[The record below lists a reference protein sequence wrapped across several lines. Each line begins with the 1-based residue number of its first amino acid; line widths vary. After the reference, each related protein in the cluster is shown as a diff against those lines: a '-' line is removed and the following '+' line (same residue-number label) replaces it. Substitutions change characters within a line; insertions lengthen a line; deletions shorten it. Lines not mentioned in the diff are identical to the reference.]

1 MAHQEGRGG
10 DQLGTPYSLPVD
22 DAQLARRAATGERA
36 AWGEIYD
43 RYADRL
49 HDYCFSILRDRHESA
64 DALHEAF
71 LTASTKIGQLR
82 DPERLRPWLYA
93 ICRTQ
98 ALAMVRHRSRE
109 TPSESVSDMAELIPM
124 SSAADGA
131 EVQELRQLVWE
142 AAGGLTPRDRS
153 VLDLHLRHGLEGKE
167 LGEAL
172 GINPHNATVLLA
184 RVREHVERSL
194 GALLVGRLG
203 RRDCPQLD
211 MLLADWDGS
220 LTPLLRKR
228 IARHI
233 DGCGACGE
241 RRRRTVSP
249 LALLSGVPMLP
260 APLELREPIL
270 DGVVLRSYNQAL
282 AGDDTVPTS
291 EYAGYGAYGGG
302 YGGGDDDPDDYTA
315 YEDAEETGA
324 RQWLVPAAG
333 VLAALLVIGA
343 LALVVARPDRELAGL
358 PATSGPLPAAPLITA
373 SSTSG
378 QPSTTTPVTATTSTT
393 TTTSRRT
400 TTTTTTTFRGDDR
413 APEITSVSADR
424 LSINFTGNECR
435 TSEVTAR
442 VVDDSS
448 VDVVLVWQTAS
459 GTNQTEMSTRGRD
472 RYRGTIGPVPT
483 MSDIQWWV
491 EATDSGG
498 ATSKSPSQ
506 TLAVVPT
513 C

>member
-1 MAHQEGRGG
+1 M
-10 DQLGTPYSLPVD
+10 D

-49 HDYCFSILRDRHESA
+49 HDYCFSILRDRHEAA

-109 TPSESVSDMAELIPM
+109 TPSDSVSDMAELIPM
-124 SSAADGA
+124 FSAADGV
-131 EVQELRQLVWE
+131 EVQELRRLVWE
-142 AAGGLTPRDRS
+142 AAGGLAPRDRS

-172 GINPHNATVLLA
+172 GVNPHHATVLLS
-184 RVREHVERSL
+184 RVREQVERSL

-211 MLLADWDGS
+211 ELLAGWDGS

-228 IARHI
+228 VARHI
-233 DGCGACGE
+233 DGCGECGE
-241 RRRRTVSP
+241 RRRRMVSP

-260 APLELREPIL
+260 APPELREPIL

-282 AGDDTVPTS
+282 GRGEAVPTD
-291 EYAGYGAYGGG
+291 EYAGYGGHDD
-302 YGGGDDDPDDYTA
+302 GDYRHYAD
-315 YEDAEETGA
+315 EEETGA
-324 RQWLVPAAG
+324 RQWLVPVAG
-333 VLAALLVIGA
+333 VLAAVLVIGA
-343 LALVVARPDRELAGL
+343 LVLVVARPHRELSGL
-358 PATSGPLPAAPLITA
+358 PATSAPLPAAPLV
-373 SSTSG
+373 SSTSTVG
-378 QPSTTTPVTATTSTT
+378 QPSSTTAVTTTTTESTT
-393 TTTSRRT
+393 TTTRRT
-400 TTTTTTTFRGDDR
+400 TTTAITTTTPRGDGE
-413 APEITSVSADR
+413 APEISSLSADR
-424 LSINFTGNECR
+424 LWINFTGTECR
-435 TSEVTAR
+435 TTDVTAR

-448 VDVVLVWQTAS
+448 VDVVLVWRTAG
-459 GTNQTEMSTRGRD
+459 GTNERPMSHRGRD
-472 RYRGTIGPVPT
+472 RYRATIGPVPT
-483 MSDIQWWV
+483 MDNIEWWV

-498 ATSKSPSQ
+498 ESSTSQPQ
-506 TLAVVPT
+506 TLAVMPT
-513 C
+513 CGPN